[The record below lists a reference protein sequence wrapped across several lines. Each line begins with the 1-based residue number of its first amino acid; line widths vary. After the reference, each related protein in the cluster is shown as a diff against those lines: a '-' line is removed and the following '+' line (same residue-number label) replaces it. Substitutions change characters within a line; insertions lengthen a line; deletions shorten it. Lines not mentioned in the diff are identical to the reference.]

1 MDIEF
6 TIDDLKAYTRPWK
19 VTIHFE
25 LFPDNEIMESVCENE
40 QDARHLVGK

>member
-1 MDIEF
+1 
-6 TIDDLKAYTRPWK
+6 

-40 QDARHLVGK
+40 RDAQHLVGK